1 VSEAGFGGAAAFVC
15 AGMRGGDV
23 GRHLRYMLDRV
34 LPVAEQ
40 YNVQLACHLDDP
52 PAPVLRG
59 VERWNWPVFEGLKAF
74 SELSDSPMHGFNLC
88 CVRARMHVL

>member
-1 VSEAGFGGAAAFVC
+1 
-15 AGMRGGDV
+15 
-23 GRHLRYMLDRV
+23 
-34 LPVAEQ
+34 VAEQ

>member
-1 VSEAGFGGAAAFVC
+1 
-15 AGMRGGDV
+15 
-23 GRHLRYMLDRV
+23 
-34 LPVAEQ
+34 
-40 YNVQLACHLDDP
+40 
-52 PAPVLRG
+52 VLRG